1 MMRLLLP
8 LVVSSLAASPI
19 GLTVRASGG
28 DLLVV
33 SLQNQSRGD
42 ITSIA
47 APTADY
53 RLTQAGVVFFHA
65 NGAAYPAILLRGAPR
80 SGIIPPGGGATA
92 FLDALDLVDLS
103 RQAGV
108 PQAPGF
114 RVPFQIKTRYGGA
127 SQVSN
132 ACTLVLGHPS
142 LRPHTPPSRPGV
154 EC

>member
-1 MMRLLLP
+1 MMRFLLP
-8 LVVSSLAASPI
+8 LVVSTLAASPI

-28 DLLVV
+28 DLLIV
-33 SLQNQSRGD
+33 SLQNQSRED

-47 APTADY
+47 APTADD

-65 NGAAYPAILLRGAPR
+65 DGAAYPAILLHGAPR
-80 SGIIPPGGGATA
+80 SGIVPPGGGATA
-92 FLDALDLVDLS
+92 FLDVFELVDLS

-114 RVPFQIKTRYGGA
+114 RVPFQVKTRYGGENQA
-127 SQVSN
+127 SN
-132 ACTLVLGHPS
+132 ACTLVLGRPS
-142 LRPHTPPSRPGV
+142 FHLHTPPSRPGI